1 MFSIA
6 IAALL
11 AANLGCRS
19 PSDRAEKP
27 ASEPK
32 SRLVCLT
39 PSSTEAV
46 LTVASPQVIVGVD
59 KYSKAELGAVARHP
73 SVGDFISP
81 SMEAILRLDPDLV
94 VLDADQ
100 TKVIDGLEAAGID
113 TLPLRMK
120 MAGDVTEGIRRVG
133 EALGRTAEA
142 DEAIARIESD
152 IAAVKKFAAEKRGDG
167 PAPRV
172 LFIIDREM
180 GGLGN
185 LIAAGPDTYIDE
197 LIETVGGVNVLHDS
211 PVAYPRISVEE
222 VITRAPEVILDAV
235 HTKELQRASSDWD
248 VLSTVPAVQR
258 GRVHVLG
265 DTKYTHPTPRLGET
279 LRGIAERVCPAA
291 ARKPPVRQELANTPP
306 LTPMTRSNSVSR

>member
-1 MFSIA
+1 MTGDRRLATARYPQGGSLRFFAVCVSIVA
-6 IAALL
+6 GAAS
-11 AANLGCRS
+11 GCRS
-19 PSDRAEKP
+19 PNDQAEKP
-27 ASEPK
+27 ASGPK

-46 LTVASPQVIVGVD
+46 LAVANAQIIVGVD
-59 KYSKAELGAVARHP
+59 KFSKAELAAVARHE

-81 SMEAILRLDPDLV
+81 SMEAILRLEPDLV

-100 TKVIDGLEAAGID
+100 KQVEEGLATAGIA

-120 MAGDVTEGIRRVG
+120 MAGDVTEGIRLVG
-133 EALGRTAEA
+133 VALERTEQADRAIAQIEA
-142 DEAIARIESD
+142 DL
-152 IAAVKKFAAEKRGDG
+152 AAVEQLVVDKRGDG

-172 LFIIDREM
+172 LFIVDREM

-185 LIAAGPDTYIDE
+185 LISTGPGTYIDE
-197 LIETVGGVNVLHDS
+197 LIRSVGAVNVLSDS

-222 VITRAPEVILDAV
+222 VITRAPDVIIDAV
-235 HTKELQRASSDWD
+235 HTRELQRAVSDWD
-248 VLSTVPAVQR
+248 VLSTVPAVKN

-279 LRGIAERVCPAA
+279 LRGLAERVYA
-291 ARKPPVRQELANTPP
+291 Q
-306 LTPMTRSNSVSR
+306 